1 MVVDPQK
8 LNDLAKSLYEHK
20 LAVSMAEAM
29 KKAEE
34 ILTGGKGEHITAGG
48 VPEQPT
54 PEKVKVTVTEEEPEL
69 SKEVPLPEVR
79 PEAPVAVQET
89 APVEHPGEA
98 KEEKE
103 IEEEIAEIESP
114 KEEAQ
119 DQAILDELTEAK
131 EDVAESGELDQEN
144 VEDTA
149 QLEKGLKE
157 SQEEV
162 AALEKDFDTLKE
174 APKQVEEIELKEWVA
189 SKSNEWSEKK
199 LPGQELLKDAN
210 KIYEEEAKEKPKEE
224 E

>member
-1 MVVDPQK
+1 MAVDPQK

-69 SKEVPLPEVR
+69 SKEVPLPE
-79 PEAPVAVQET
+79 
-89 APVEHPGEA
+89 
-98 KEEKE
+98 EKE

-162 AALEKDFDTLKE
+162 TALEKDFDTLKE